1 MSRTLTSYHR
11 YPPKQAEVA
20 KLAKSSSTL
29 MLPNLVRTLGLR
41 DYLSFAF
48 RWALCRVLCNDE
60 SMKSDS
66 HPPCCAPQ
74 CGLPRDLLAA
84 SKVRRSSVP
93 IPPQHR
99 LYFFPDPQGHSSFRP
114 TLGALCRVSGMRV
127 VPAKASRCFLKYRH
141 VGDYFFPL
149 LWADPDQDASPVLRR
164 AHGKASWGSL
174 IRRSP
179 RRCRIPV
186 PINRPVISVAIRQ
199 QDKEQKHIYQLISGE
214 RPILCQAGPDL

>member
-66 HPPCCAPQ
+66 HPLCCTPQ
-74 CGLPRDLLAA
+74 CGLPRDLLAEA
-84 SKVRRSSVP
+84 KFAEVQFAAA
-93 IPPQHR
+93 PQYR
-99 LYFFPDPQGHSSFRP
+99 LYFLPDPQWHSSFRP
-114 TLGALCRVSGMRV
+114 TLGALCRVSGM
-127 VPAKASRCFLKYRH
+127 SRACEGFSVLPEIPPCARLFL
-141 VGDYFFPL
+141 P
-149 LWADPDQDASPVLRR
+149 ASPGDRL
-164 AHGKASWGSL
+164 
-174 IRRSP
+174 
-179 RRCRIPV
+179 
-186 PINRPVISVAIRQ
+186 
-199 QDKEQKHIYQLISGE
+199 GE
-214 RPILCQAGPDL
+214 RTSCASSCSWQSIMGITHPPFSASMSHSSTDQSTSDSSRNTSAR